1 MMNLGLV
8 IVVKKKKDKS
18 LTIFFHLLHNDI
30 LYFPV
35 WIPNKFWISV
45 WLELYKL
52 CNQEL
57 RIRNYDLGARKY
69 KFISISTWGI
79 IENLLNTLRYFI
91 KFLILFLSSFPSP
104 SPSLFFIK
112 YISLASMP
120 KSFPFPDSQALACC
134 SSWGHKELATT

>member
-1 MMNLGLV
+1 ML
-8 IVVKKKKDKS
+8 KKKKDKS

-35 WIPNKFWISV
+35 WISNKFWIPV

-52 CNQEL
+52 CNKEL
-57 RIRNYDLGARKY
+57 HIRNYDLGAKVI
-69 KFISISTWGI
+69 FISISTWGI
-79 IENLLNTLRYFI
+79 IENLLNTLWYFT

-120 KSFPFPDSQALACC
+120 KSFPSPDSQALACC
-134 SSWGHKELATT
+134 SSRGHKELATT